1 MKTSVKIALHL
12 AGLCGVA
19 ATVPETCT
27 GSECEAPLLQQIV
40 NAFVPYYTYEGALK
54 VSGFVM
60 VVGAGNLSTA
70 SQTLSWKLSDVDPK
84 CETPPAEDA
93 NPNAC
98 GIHIHEGMSCTENAG
113 DHFYNKTLVST
124 DPWIPVKYLAVEGNG
139 STWSTSA
146 RKLKV
151 VTGLSNDDVLGHTMI
166 VHNSTGGRIA
176 CGILN
181 ATKE

>member
-1 MKTSVKIALHL
+1 MKTSVNIAPCL

-19 ATVPETCT
+19 AAVHETCT

-98 GIHIHEGMSCTENAG
+98 GIHIHEGMSCSENAG
-113 DHFYNKTLVST
+113 EHFYNKALVST
-124 DPWIPVKYLAVEGNG
+124 DPWHAVKYLAVGG
-139 STWSTSA
+139 SSGVWSTSGDNV
-146 RKLKV
+146 KV
-151 VTGLSNDDVLGHTMI
+151 ITGLSDTAVLGHTMI
-166 VHNSTGGRIA
+166 VHNSAGGRIA
-176 CGILN
+176 CSIL
-181 ATKE
+181 A